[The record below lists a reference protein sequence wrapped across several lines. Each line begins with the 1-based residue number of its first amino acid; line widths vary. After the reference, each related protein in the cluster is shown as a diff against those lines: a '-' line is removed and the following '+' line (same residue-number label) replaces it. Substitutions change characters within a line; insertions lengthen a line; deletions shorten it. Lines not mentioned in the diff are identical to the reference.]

1 MWWCWCR
8 EWGSSCGGGGGGGA
22 VGGFGLKRGRRQRD
36 RDEEREII
44 INKLIMFNFDVKIR
58 ALMWSVL

>member
-36 RDEEREII
+36 RDEERETI
-44 INKLIMFNFDVKIR
+44 INQLIMFNFDVKIR